1 MTKAPNGKVAKCR
14 FKEFSLNQR
23 RMPAQLLLTQ
33 SRNHQLSDSV
43 LAVASQAVD
52 RQAVVFNVLSLYIS
66 P

>member
-43 LAVASQAVD
+43 LAVASQAV
-52 RQAVVFNVLSLYIS
+52 VFNVLSLYIS